1 MKDIIIKADD
11 LYFSYDDEKS
21 YSLNGMRREIER
33 GKKVAFMGANGAGKS
48 TFFLCLNGIHR
59 PTAGTLYV
67 DGEAV
72 DYSKKGL
79 LNLRSKVGIV
89 FQDPDNQLFSA
100 SVFQEIS
107 FGALNIGMS
116 ETDAKTAVEQVIDTL
131 EITPFMDKPTHSL
144 SGGQKKQVSIADVLV
159 MNDASQDKTN
169 HVTKKRNHTVI
180 THVFNLGYG
189 SGLQLGYK
197 YAVRKGY
204 RYVIQMDA
212 DGQHDVCNLLEIYK
226 ELQKEDENG
235 KLPDIVLGS
244 RFMEG
249 SSGFSVSFAKKIA
262 FVWFRIMLKTG
273 TGRRITDPTTGLQG
287 LNWRTFLFYSKY
299 NNFDDKYPD
308 ANMLM
313 QMLLLGFRVRE
324 IPAVMHV
331 RTTGVSMHSGLKPVL
346 YMFRMTFSILA
357 VWIREKILKMD
368 EDKIHEL
375 EKYDE

>member
-1 MKDIIIKADD
+1 MENRENVGKEAKKEVLIIIPA
-11 LYFSYDDEKS
+11 YNEEKTIVPLLEKLEQS
-21 YSLNGMRREIER
+21 EI
-33 GKKVAFMGANGAGKS
+33 A
-48 TFFLCLNGIHR
+48 
-59 PTAGTLYV
+59 
-67 DGEAV
+67 
-72 DYSKKGL
+72 
-79 LNLRSKVGIV
+79 
-89 FQDPDNQLFSA
+89 Q
-100 SVFQEIS
+100 
-107 FGALNIGMS
+107 
-116 ETDAKTAVEQVIDTL
+116 
-131 EITPFMDKPTHSL
+131 
-144 SGGQKKQVSIADVLV
+144 IADVLV
-159 MNDASQDKTN
+159 MNDASQDATN
-169 HVTKKRNHTVI
+169 HVTKKRKHDVV

-212 DGQHDVCNLLEIYK
+212 DGQHDVCNIPRIYK
-226 ELQKEDENG
+226 ELRTEDENG
-235 KLPDIVLGS
+235 ALPDIVLGS

-249 SSGFSVSFAKKIA
+249 SSGFPVSFAKKIA

-368 EDKIHEL
+368 ESKIHEL